1 AAVLIDSK
9 PGAAAVKI
17 GSRTY
22 GNTPV
27 VLNSL
32 PAGEYVAKLTKPG
45 FEELTLRFE
54 VRDMRPQRLLGVFDS
69 DLGKLQINSS
79 PAGAY
84 IFIDGKSV
92 GVTPYETDLKSG
104 RYRVKVS
111 RDGYGDKEAVL
122 EVKTE
127 KLTDLTEMPVEVNIA
142 TEPTGADI
150 IINEKNYGKA
160 PLKVALIPGKYN
172 LLASKD
178 GFAAVKQVVELAPG
192 HKLDLELNL
201 KNYLG
206 SIEMEATPAGVELYV
221 DGKKYKE
228 LDRNKKLTISDL
240 GPGLHRL
247 EFRHPKA
254 QPDSIVV
261 NGRVRSGEVTFLE
274 PVNMWI
280 PNVELKFKSGELL
293 RGVIVRADEKTIYFS
308 DKPGI
313 TVRYP
318 KKDIEAVRE
327 IK

>member
-1 AAVLIDSK
+1 
-9 PGAAAVKI
+9 
-17 GSRTY
+17 
-22 GNTPV
+22 
-27 VLNSL
+27 
-32 PAGEYVAKLTKPG
+32 
-45 FEELTLRFE
+45 
-54 VRDMRPQRLLGVFDS
+54 
-69 DLGKLQINSS
+69 
-79 PAGAY
+79 
-84 IFIDGKSV
+84 
-92 GVTPYETDLKSG
+92 
-104 RYRVKVS
+104 
-111 RDGYGDKEAVL
+111 
-122 EVKTE
+122 
-127 KLTDLTEMPVEVNIA
+127 
-142 TEPTGADI
+142 